1 MTKWESKYTTLSYES
16 ATLLEGHIYCK
27 GNVDTAVATV
37 RAIDGTPFQNVTK
50 IALKPG
56 FGGDATRIQIYAYGA
71 GFVSGH
77 SLGVDLMVHHK

>member
-1 MTKWESKYTTLSYES
+1 MTKWESKYVTLSYAS
-16 ATLLEGHIYCK
+16 ATLMEGHIYCK